1 MIGFL
6 KGTVEFV
13 TEDALLMDVG
23 GVGFELKISTSTA
36 SALPS
41 AGSPVTMY
49 THLAVKE
56 DDMTLYGFLRREEL
70 ELFKILITVSGVGPK
85 SAQGILGVL
94 TPDDLRFAIMSGD
107 AKSISRAPG
116 VGSRTAQ
123 RIILDLKA
131 KIADMDISALDKA
144 AGALEGVST
153 AGAAQN
159 MRDEAVEA
167 LTALGYS
174 ATEAYKAVKAADNG
188 EFSDAQ
194 ALLKEAL
201 KRML

>member
-6 KGTVEFV
+6 KGNIEFV
-13 TEDALLMDVG
+13 TEDTLLLDVS

-36 SALPS
+36 SALP
-41 AGSPVTMY
+41 ATGSFVHIY
-49 THLAVKE
+49 TYLAVKE
-56 DDMTLYGFLRREEL
+56 DDMTLYGFLKREEL
-70 ELFKILITVSGVGPK
+70 ELFKVLITVSGVGPK

-131 KIADMDISALDKA
+131 KIADMDIAALDKA
-144 AGALEGVST
+144 AGALDGISP
-153 AGAAQN
+153 AGQAQDI
-159 MRDEAVEA
+159 RDEAVEA

-174 ATEAYKAVKAADNG
+174 ATEAYKAVKNADNG
-188 EFSDAQ
+188 EFADAN

-201 KRML
+201 KLML

>member
-1 MIGFL
+1 
-6 KGTVEFV
+6 
-13 TEDALLMDVG
+13 MDVG
-23 GVGFELKISTSTA
+23 GVGFEVRISTSTA
-36 SALPS
+36 SALP
-41 AGSPVTMY
+41 AVGSLITVF

-144 AGALEGVST
+144 AGALEGVSP
-153 AGAAQN
+153 AGEAQSL
-159 MRDEAVEA
+159 RDDTVEA

-188 EFSDAQ
+188 EFKDPN